1 MTATSVL
8 AAKPPEAAQQPAE
21 RILIRKFT
29 VGGHAAAS
37 GLRPDPISV
46 APVAR

>member
-1 MTATSVL
+1 MEGDL
-8 AAKPPEAAQQPAE
+8 EDL
-21 RILIRKFT
+21 ILIRKFT
-29 VGGHAAAS
+29 VGGQAAAS